1 MSFGHWPAPNILALY
16 RLDNVNDAS
25 GNSHTLTN
33 EGTVTFG
40 LGKFGKCALLGSSNT
55 SKYLSH
61 GDSLGKDLSG
71 AASVSIWF
79 MILTPPSSGAAQ
91 TIFTWDS
98 TTGTTRYIQLMYSND
113 GGTYQLSLDASGTV
127 ITYVVTLSANVW
139 YKVDVVIGTTVSL
152 YLNGTLRAS
161 GSRGTAITTDAWVQ
175 LGNYSAGGSSS
186 FLKGNI
192 DESVFFNVSR
202 TAVDIRRRYAFE
214 RGMLV

>member
-16 RLDNVNDAS
+16 RLDDVNDAS
-25 GNSHTLTN
+25 GNGHTLGN
-33 EGTVTFG
+33 KGTVTFG
-40 LGKFGKCALLGSSNT
+40 LGKIGKCALLGSSNT

-61 GDSLGKDLSG
+61 DDSLGKDLSG

-79 MILTPPSSGAAQ
+79 MILTLPSSDAAQ
-91 TIFTWDS
+91 TIFAWDS
-98 TTGTTRYIQLMYSND
+98 TTGTARFIQLVYFNS
-113 GGTYQLSLDASGTV
+113 GGTYYLLLNASGNV
-127 ITYVVTLSANVW
+127 ITYAVTLSANVW
-139 YKVDVVIGTTVSL
+139 YKADVVIGTTASL

-161 GSRGTAITTDAWVQ
+161 GSRGTTTTTDAWVQ
-175 LGNYSAGGSSS
+175 LGNYSAGSS

-192 DESVFFNVSR
+192 DESVFFNVSL

>member
-25 GNSHTLTN
+25 GNGHTLVN
-33 EGTVTFG
+33 KGTVTFG

-71 AASVSIWF
+71 AACVSIWF
-79 MILTPPSSGAAQ
+79 MILTLPSSGAAQ

-113 GGTYQLSLDASGTV
+113 GGTYQLWLDASGTV
-127 ITYVVTLSANVW
+127 ITYVVTLSADG
-139 YKVDVVIGTTVSL
+139 YLTTVGL
-152 YLNGTLRAS
+152 VELVETLGYVIPSMMREPVTDGRVGNELVS
-161 GSRGTAITTDAWVQ
+161 NLRVIPVDAIFV
-175 LGNYSAGGSSS
+175 
-186 FLKGNI
+186 
-192 DESVFFNVSR
+192 
-202 TAVDIRRRYAFE
+202 
-214 RGMLV
+214 